1 MLQIDGCLRIQVS
14 RSVIKTSQ
22 MNEGWAVLA
31 SGSILANFF
40 VWTINYN
47 QSTANLV
54 ELSVVV

>member
-14 RSVIKTSQ
+14 QSVIKTSQ

-31 SGSILANFF
+31 NGSILANFF
-40 VWTINYN
+40 VWTVNYN